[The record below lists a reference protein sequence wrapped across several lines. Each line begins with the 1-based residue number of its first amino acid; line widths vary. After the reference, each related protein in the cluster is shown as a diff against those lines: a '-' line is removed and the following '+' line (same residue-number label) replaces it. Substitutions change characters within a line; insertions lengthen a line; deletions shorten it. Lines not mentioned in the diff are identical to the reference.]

1 VVVFMLTHD
10 VIVGVAA
17 AAAVFAAASRITK
30 DRLHAHR

>member
-1 VVVFMLTHD
+1 MLTHD

-30 DRLHAHR
+30 DRLDAHR